1 MGDPRNTIRE
11 GELWVD
17 DERKTI
23 IEKDS
28 ESGQTT
34 FHRELADGSWGS
46 YPAGES
52 EEHVDE

>member
-23 IEKDS
+23 IEKDP
-28 ESGQTT
+28 ETAKTT